1 MLVKDKDRKF
11 SQFRRRMWLD
21 YCDEHYGSALSEE
34 EYYKKYNKR
43 LLAQYAS
50 YLNGEYMSLLVSIE
64 HYNPF
69 EYPWMFDYYVL
80 QNQMHWMPESVP
92 LHNDVKDWQDL
103 SKEEKNL
110 LTQIFRLFTQSDVDV
125 GSGYIDKYMRIFKKP
140 EARMMM
146 CSFANMESILQHAY
160 SLLLYTVGMPDIE
173 YKAFAEYEEMSDK
186 HDYVGEFKPTLKDKK
201 SIAKTLAVYSAFTEG
216 LQLFSSFAILLNFPR
231 FGRMKGM
238 GQIVTYSIR
247 DESMHVEAMTKLFRE
262 FIQEHLEI
270 WTDDFKKELYDICR
284 KMVELE
290 DKFLDLVFDMGNI
303 EGLTKKDMY
312 AYNRYIADRRLLQL
326 GLKTNFG
333 QKDNPLGWIDEVM
346 GVEHQNFFEGR
357 ATSYMKAG
365 LRGKQNIIT
374 FNEIKNEEEQKVEG
388 S

>member
-1 MLVKDKDRKF
+1 
-11 SQFRRRMWLD
+11 
-21 YCDEHYGSALSEE
+21 
-34 EYYKKYNKR
+34 
-43 LLAQYAS
+43 
-50 YLNGEYMSLLVSIE
+50 MSLLKRRTE
-64 HYNPF
+64 YKPF
-69 EYPWMFDYYVL
+69 EYPWMLDYYVL

-92 LHNDVKDWQDL
+92 LHTDVKDWQELD
-103 SKEEKNL
+103 SKEKNL

-125 GSGYIDKYMRIFKKP
+125 GGGYAHRYIPLFGHKP
-140 EARMMM
+140 EALQMMF
-146 CSFANMESILQHAY
+146 SFGNMESIHQHAY
-160 SLLLYTVGMPDIE
+160 SLLLDTVGMPEIE
-173 YKAFAEYEEMSDK
+173 YKAFAEYEEMADK
-186 HDYVGEFKPTLKDKK
+186 HEYVHNIKTTKKDKK

-262 FIQEHLEI
+262 FIQENIEI
-270 WTDDFKKELYDICR
+270 WTDDFKKELYEICR
-284 KMVELE
+284 QMVELE
-290 DKFLDLVFDMGNI
+290 DKFLDLVFDMGDL

-326 GLKTNFG
+326 GLKTNYD
-333 QKDNPLGWIDEVM
+333 QRENPLEWLDEVM

-365 LRGKQNIIT
+365 LRGRQDKIT
-374 FNEIKNEEEQKVEG
+374 FANLESDNG
-388 S
+388 